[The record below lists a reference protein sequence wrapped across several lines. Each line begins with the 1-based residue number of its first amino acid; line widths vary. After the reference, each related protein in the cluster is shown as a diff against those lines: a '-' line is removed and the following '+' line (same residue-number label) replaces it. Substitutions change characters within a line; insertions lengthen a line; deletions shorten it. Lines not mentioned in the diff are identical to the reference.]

1 MKDRCP
7 CGYHLRMSQEK
18 AVVLK
23 CPKCDIVIVAPDL
36 NSARG
41 ILAALKEKLWKDSE
55 KVKPAHDQPE

>member
-1 MKDRCP
+1 
-7 CGYHLRMSQEK
+7 MSQEK